1 MFIALFVCMR
11 MSQLNCYHRE
21 VASNVRN
28 GSSFSFLNYLEPF
41 ILRQQRQRAQNLI
54 NSGKILTDRKSFKP
68 NGTLIA
74 DRTESVTSE
83 QRIQINWK
91 SLKLF
96 MSLTSLAEPSIFPGE
111 MNLEVI
117 KFVVVDLSV
126 RCY

>member
-1 MFIALFVCMR
+1 MKKRKIIFMEILFIAHFVCMR

-41 ILRQQRQRAQNLI
+41 ILRQRAHNLL

-83 QRIQINWK
+83 QRIQIN
-91 SLKLF
+91 
-96 MSLTSLAEPSIFPGE
+96 
-111 MNLEVI
+111 
-117 KFVVVDLSV
+117 
-126 RCY
+126 